1 VQFRCTAGNTNDADT
16 HRQTWDTL
24 RAVAGRPDFL
34 YVADSKLCTREAMDH
49 IDRQRCG
56 FVTVLPCQRSP
67 HSDVMRTVLHPGGTV
82 GVTADLIAKMEEDAL
97 MIFVGVDLHTREQ
110 TGAVLDTATGEIGQF
125 RLRHEGNAVEAF
137 YADLPGPATVA
148 IESTGYALW
157 FHSLMQRLGHT
168 LLVGDAAKI
177 RATVVRRT
185 KTDRRD
191 AKHILTLLKEGRF
204 PAIWVPDPDVRD
216 LRALVA
222 HRMRLVRVRTMIRN
236 GVHAIALNY
245 RLTLGASLFT
255 RRGVAQLQAL
265 SLPTYTA
272 HRREESLELLS
283 WLDARI
289 ATLEDRIAAVADANP
304 DARRLMTHPGVGP
317 LTALATLL
325 VVGPISRFPTSKHV
339 VSYVGLAPAIA
350 SSAGKHHLGGITKQ
364 GNRLVRFV
372 LGQAGHTA
380 LRGDPDLKRLYYRV
394 LQRRG
399 KARAKVA
406 VARALLVRLY
416 IMQWDQIEY
425 AEFRRRGEA
434 KAA

>member
-1 VQFRCTAGNTNDADT
+1 
-16 HRQTWDTL
+16 
-24 RAVAGRPDFL
+24 
-34 YVADSKLCTREAMDH
+34 M
-49 IDRQRCG
+49 
-56 FVTVLPCQRSP
+56 VL
-67 HSDVMRTVLHPGGTV
+67 
-82 GVTADLIAKMEEDAL
+82 
-97 MIFVGVDLHTREQ
+97 VGVDLHTREQ
-110 TGAVLDTATGEIGQF
+110 SVATLDTTTGEVQQL
-125 RLRHEGNAVEAF
+125 RLRHSGHAVEQF
-137 YADLPGPATVA
+137 YATLAAPVTVA
-148 IESTGYALW
+148 IESPGYALW

-177 RATVVRRT
+177 RASVVRRT

-191 AKHILTLLKEGRF
+191 ARHILTLLSEDRF

-222 HRMRLVRVRTMIRN
+222 HRMRLVRVRTMMRN

-255 RRGVAQLQAL
+255 RGGVSQLHAL
-265 SLPTYTA
+265 PLPPHTA
-272 HRREESLELLS
+272 HRRDESLELLA
-283 WLDARI
+283 WLDARV
-289 ATLEDRIAAVADANP
+289 AKLDGRIAGAADADP

-325 VVGPISRFPTSKHV
+325 VLGPVSRFPTSKHV

-364 GNRLVRFV
+364 GNRLLRFV

-380 LRGDPDLKRLYYRV
+380 FRGDPDLKHLYYRV

-416 IMQWDQIEY
+416 IMQRDRIDY